1 MNHVTSSKSMIQFN
15 SKIFPQ
21 TKGSYIIGGSIRDLL
36 LDRIPTDYDIAVT
49 ENPEKYAK
57 KIAANTTGHIVEM
70 GKPGQTIIR
79 VVSGDNIFDIA
90 SLNGKSIEDD
100 LKKRDFTI
108 NAMAYA
114 LSSGEIIDCLGGLRD
129 LADKKI
135 RMVSKNVFRKDPIR
149 LIRAYRI
156 GACLDFEIES
166 QTVSL
171 IRENADLIQNSA
183 GERIRVELFKMLG
196 TSKSYYYL
204 SQMADAGLLMALFP
218 DLGRLIGCLQN
229 RHHHYDV
236 FEHTM
241 KAYYHLETILN
252 DPDKLLPDTSSQIR
266 QCIDQDR
273 TALLKC
279 AILLHDIG
287 KPLVKTLNK
296 RGESH
301 FFGHA
306 QKSADMAQKI
316 SQSLKFANRE
326 KRFID
331 FIIRNHIKPLFLFAA
346 HEKNKLAWKGLTR
359 FFIKCGNNTPHL
371 LLHSL
376 ADIKAKQKQLNQR
389 NKTFISFVKELI
401 NDFFYSYK
409 PRSKKPPLITGYDLI
424 HTFGLTPSPEFKT
437 ILNLVEEAKLTNK
450 VNSRSEALAL
460 VEGFIS
466 SKL

>member
-1 MNHVTSSKSMIQFN
+1 MIQFN

-36 LDRIPTDYDIAVT
+36 LGRIPTDYDIAVT

-57 KIAANTTGHIVEM
+57 KIAANTTGHLVEM

-79 VVSGDNIFDIA
+79 VVSGGNIFDIT

-252 DPDKLLPDTSSQIR
+252 DPGKLLPDTSSQIR
-266 QCIDQDR
+266 QCIDEDR

-287 KPLVKTLNK
+287 KPLVKTLDK

-301 FFGHA
+301 FYGHA

-316 SQSLKFANRE
+316 GKSLKFANRE

-359 FFIKCGNNTPHL
+359 FFIKCGNNTPLL
-371 LLHSL
+371 LLHTL

-401 NDFFYSYK
+401 YDYFYSYK

-466 SKL
+466 SNI